1 MPVFS
6 IKFFN
11 CYFKKIPS
19 NPQHSRSRGHYIETL
34 TEGFAP
40 QRRLQHKCVA
50 HKPVVNIDRID
61 RCVQSFINRLNFTA
75 W

>member
-11 CYFKKIPS
+11 CYFKKILS

-40 QRRLQHKCVA
+40 PKDGSNTNASPTNQ
-50 HKPVVNIDRID
+50 
-61 RCVQSFINRLNFTA
+61 
-75 W
+75 